1 MMKFQ
6 QPKSGAK
13 MTQETQE
20 ILTKKTKMMIEL
32 MRASGQGVETVWYGH
47 VEQAEPVEIYK
58 AIRDI
63 ARMDDAMFQDGSSWG
78 EWPIKA

>member
-1 MMKFQ
+1 
-6 QPKSGAK
+6 

-20 ILTKKTKMMIEL
+20 TQDLREKKTKLMIDL
-32 MRASGQGVETVWYGH
+32 MRAQWHGVETVWYGH

-63 ARMDDAMFQDGSSWG
+63 AQMDDELFRDGSSWG